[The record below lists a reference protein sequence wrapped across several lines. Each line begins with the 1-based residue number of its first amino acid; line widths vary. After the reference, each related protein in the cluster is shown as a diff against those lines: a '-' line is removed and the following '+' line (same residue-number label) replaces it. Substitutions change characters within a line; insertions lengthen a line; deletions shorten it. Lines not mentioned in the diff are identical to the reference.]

1 MLHNLVFGF
10 HVRVQ
15 SSKSEHTHSGV
26 VVSVELGRQA
36 VDAYLVLNPEANAAG
51 ALFLTCI
58 KVARASFTAP
68 RRTRFAP
75 VPELVRHGGNTLLP
89 LCVTYVVR
97 SCAAFKK
104 RILTI

>member
-1 MLHNLVFGF
+1 M
-10 HVRVQ
+10 
-15 SSKSEHTHSGV
+15 
-26 VVSVELGRQA
+26 ELGRQA

-75 VPELVRHGGNTLLP
+75 MPELVRHGGNK
-89 LCVTYVVR
+89 YVVCRVNVAR
-97 SCAAFKK
+97 SVSN
-104 RILTI
+104 RYDP